1 MISPLVFAHM
11 LTVTADIKSAAK
23 PTDIM
28 MHLNN
33 DGKSESSGFASDFCF
48 MEKKQRFHIL

>member
-1 MISPLVFAHM
+1 MFSPLVFAHM

-23 PTDIM
+23 PTDTM

-33 DGKSESSGFASDFCF
+33 DGKSESSGFVSDFCF